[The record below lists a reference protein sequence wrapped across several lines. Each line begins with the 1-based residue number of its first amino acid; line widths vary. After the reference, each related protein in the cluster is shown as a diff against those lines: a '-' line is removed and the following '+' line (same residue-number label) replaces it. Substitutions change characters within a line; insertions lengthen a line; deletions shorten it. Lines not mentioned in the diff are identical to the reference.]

1 MKKAVILT
9 LFLSLLLVLG
19 ACGKKEEVQEGPFF
33 GGNEGLNIEF
43 NENEPLT
50 QFGELDTVPVSVR
63 VKNVGETDVETG
75 EAKVKLFGINLDSF
89 GLSSGSKANSKQLR
103 GKSELFPEGGE
114 QDIPL
119 GDAKYKFSIRNSE
132 DFTFRARV
140 CYPYSTE
147 ARADICVSSKLL
159 EEGRERICSIEG
171 ERIKS
176 GTVSAGPIQVTSIT
190 ETLRAAD
197 QVRFDI
203 VIENKG
209 AGDVYSQGT
218 SCDDIED
225 DTLRN
230 RGKDKV
236 EVEIIQPEGVTCNFA
251 DSESNIGIVELEN
264 GKDVLTCWMTAED
277 TIKTKMNIKVNYR
290 YVDRTERAVTIF
302 ESN

>member
-176 GTVSAGPIQVTSIT
+176 GTV
-190 ETLRAAD
+190 
-197 QVRFDI
+197 
-203 VIENKG
+203 
-209 AGDVYSQGT
+209 
-218 SCDDIED
+218 
-225 DTLRN
+225 
-230 RGKDKV
+230 
-236 EVEIIQPEGVTCNFA
+236 
-251 DSESNIGIVELEN
+251 
-264 GKDVLTCWMTAED
+264 
-277 TIKTKMNIKVNYR
+277 
-290 YVDRTERAVTIF
+290 
-302 ESN
+302 